1 MTRDEIIAAILK
13 VAGHPSSGAIRDLAP
28 AMADEIL
35 GKPETRASKVVET
48 RETR

>member
-13 VAGHPSSGAIRDLAP
+13 VAGNPTSGVIRDLAP

-35 GKPETRASKVVET
+35 GKPETRASKAVES